1 MSNEEQV
8 RDETLLV
15 KQGRKYNTHTH
26 PPNVA
31 HRQHWGPEI
40 VNFCVVFEE
49 IFFSL

>member
-15 KQGRKYNTHTH
+15 KQGRKYNT
-26 PPNVA
+26 PPPPHVA